1 MVKIAT
7 FREKRWIIG
16 KYPHTRKFLNRKG
29 LLYIATENES
39 CIGFAFIQKRKMV
52 NEPFLTE
59 ELILVIEVMREE
71 WRRKGVA
78 SELIAKIKEDARARG
93 RYQLIAYYQ
102 KENISSHKLW
112 MKNGFGI
119 AVERQA
125 ESGKITGC
133 QAVFKL

>member
-1 MVKIAT
+1 MVKIAA

-16 KYPHTRKFLNRKG
+16 QYPHTRKYLSRKG
-29 LLYIATENES
+29 ILYIATKDEI
-39 CIGFAFIQKRKMV
+39 CIGFALIQKRKLV
-52 NEPFLTE
+52 NDPSLTE
-59 ELILVIEVMREE
+59 ELILVIEVLQEE

-78 SELIAKIKEDARARG
+78 SELIAKIKEDAAARG

-112 MKNGFGI
+112 IKNGFGI

-125 ESGKITGC
+125 QSGEIVGC

>member
-16 KYPHTRKFLNRKG
+16 QYPHTRKFLNRKG

-39 CIGFAFIQKRKMV
+39 CIGFAFIQKRRML
-52 NEPFLTE
+52 NEPSLTE
-59 ELILVIEVMREE
+59 ELILVIEVLREE
-71 WRRKGVA
+71 LRRKGVA
-78 SELIAKIKEDARARG
+78 SELIDKIKEDAAARG

-102 KENISSHKLW
+102 KENIPSHKLW